1 MVIEEFR
8 NIRIAYM
15 RRTGEYG
22 IKNKELM
29 ETFKAYLR
37 DKNLLSV
44 DSTILGIALD
54 DPGSIDKNSLRYDV
68 GLVVTGNEN
77 IGLDVRKIPDGRYAV
92 FEIPHTAEDLIQ
104 QRLYQNSGIIFH
116 PCLVSCQSIGQS
128 RLLNAIMQQ
137 RFQITYVNSAYQST
151 IGGDCILYNRKHLTT
166 DSLCY
171 IFLS

>member
-37 DKNLLSV
+37 ERNLLSA

-54 DPGSIDKNSLRYDV
+54 DPESVDKNNLRYDV

-77 IGLDVRKIPDGRYAV
+77 IGLDVREIPDGMYAV
-92 FEIPHTAEDLIQ
+92 FEIPHTIEAVSEFWNTLSSLLSKLPINRSKPIIERYNAAKISNHLCEFCIPINDL
-104 QRLYQNSGIIFH
+104 
-116 PCLVSCQSIGQS
+116 
-128 RLLNAIMQQ
+128 
-137 RFQITYVNSAYQST
+137 
-151 IGGDCILYNRKHLTT
+151 D
-166 DSLCY
+166 
-171 IFLS
+171 

>member
-37 DKNLLSV
+37 ERNLLSA

-54 DPGSIDKNSLRYDV
+54 DPYSVEKESLRYDV

-92 FEIPHTAEDLIQ
+92 FEIPHTAEA
-104 QRLYQNSGIIFH
+104 
-116 PCLVSCQSIGQS
+116 VSEFWSNLPSVLG
-128 RLLNAIMQQ
+128 NM
-137 RFQITYVNSAYQST
+137 SADMT
-151 IGGDCILYNRKHLTT
+151 KPIN
-166 DSLCY
+166 
-171 IFLS
+171 

>member
-15 RRTGEYG
+15 RRIGEYG

-37 DKNLLSV
+37 DKNLLSA

-77 IGLDVRKIPDGRYAV
+77 IDLDVRKIPDGRYAV
-92 FEIPHTAEDLIQ
+92 FEIPHTAEAVSEFWNNLSSLLGKLPIDRSKPIVE
-104 QRLYQNSGIIFH
+104 RYNSTKISNHLCEF
-116 PCLVSCQSIGQS
+116 
-128 RLLNAIMQQ
+128 
-137 RFQITYVNSAYQST
+137 
-151 IGGDCILYNRKHLTT
+151 CIPLK
-166 DSLCY
+166 
-171 IFLS
+171 

>member
-37 DKNLLSV
+37 ERNLLSA

-54 DPGSIDKNSLRYDV
+54 DPESVEKENLRYDV

-77 IGLDVRKIPDGRYAV
+77 IGLDVRKIPDGMYAV
-92 FEIPHTAEDLIQ
+92 FEIPHTAE
-104 QRLYQNSGIIFH
+104 S
-116 PCLVSCQSIGQS
+116 VSEFWSNLS
-128 RLLNAIMQQ
+128 SLLGKLPVDRSKPVIERYNAAKILNH
-137 RFQITYVNSAYQST
+137 FCEF
-151 IGGDCILYNRKHLTT
+151 CIPLK
-166 DSLCY
+166 
-171 IFLS
+171 